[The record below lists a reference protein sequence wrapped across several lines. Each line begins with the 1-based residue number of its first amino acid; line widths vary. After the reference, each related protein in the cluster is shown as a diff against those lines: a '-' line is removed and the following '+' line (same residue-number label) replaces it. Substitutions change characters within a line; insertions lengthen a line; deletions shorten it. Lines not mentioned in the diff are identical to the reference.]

1 MDELFCI
8 ATGSLYWSPR
18 DAWETPVPQIIMA
31 WEARVEFLRAT
42 NPHGQSEKPVGPPAN
57 ETPDEKRQR
66 IKDQMRSRKDS

>member
-18 DAWETPVPQIIMA
+18 DAWETPVPQILMA

-42 NPHGQSEKPVGPPAN
+42 NPSGPPPAPPGPPAH
-57 ETPDEKRQR
+57 ETADEKRQR
-66 IKDQMRSRKDS
+66 IKDQMRSRKES